1 MGKKKKKQVRAE
13 PDKKNISWLCSSDA
27 FDILCGG
34 SYTRLIDNPEI
45 VAAVNK
51 ICNLI
56 SSMTIHLMENTDAG
70 DKRLK
75 NELSRKIDI
84 TPNRFMT
91 RKTFI
96 SALVREILLEGD
108 GNAVVYAE
116 TTQGY

>member
-1 MGKKKKKQVRAE
+1 MDKRGNDSMGKKKKKQVRAE

-56 SSMTIHLMENTDAG
+56 YSMTIHLMENTDAG

-96 SALVREILLEGD
+96 SALVREILLGT
-108 GNAVVYAE
+108 Y
-116 TTQGY
+116 

>member
-1 MGKKKKKQVRAE
+1 
-13 PDKKNISWLCSSDA
+13 
-27 FDILCGG
+27 
-34 SYTRLIDNPEI
+34 
-45 VAAVNK
+45 
-51 ICNLI
+51 
-56 SSMTIHLMENTDAG
+56 MTIHLMENTDAG

-108 GNAVVYAE
+108 
-116 TTQGY
+116 